1 MNKIYL
7 PKQRIKIEDVIVT
20 VCNEY
25 GFTPD
30 EMVGQRGSPALA
42 FARHVAMYIA
52 YETCNKSLQE
62 IGIEFGKRHH
72 TAVIHAKSRIQ
83 GLIKKPKFETDKD
96 KSHRIAL
103 IKVLSKILQ
112 TLEAHEP
119 NDRNTNNDVS
129 A

>member
-1 MNKIYL
+1 MSKIYL
-7 PKQRIKIEDVIVT
+7 PKQRIKIEDVIRA

-25 GFTPD
+25 EFTPD
-30 EMVGQRGSPALA
+30 EIVGQRGSPALA

-72 TAVIHAKSRIQ
+72 TAVIHARNRIQ

-96 KSHRIAL
+96 KADRISL
-103 IKVLSKILQ
+103 IKVLAQILHNIQ
-112 TLEAHEP
+112 AHEQ
-119 NDRNTNNDVS
+119 NNRNTNIDIS